1 VTGTLHQSARVNFE
15 AAKPSCRH
23 CHGRGYTG
31 WITLPEG
38 VRARLLCRCVVRNGG
53 VPPPQPAA
61 PLVTDIQRT
70 PEQNVAAQIK
80 QLSPAQQRETVKR
93 LWAALADPAASTLHR
108 ARIRA
113 VLTLL
118 GQKELL

>member
-1 VTGTLHQSARVNFE
+1 VSGILHE
-15 AAKPSCRH
+15 AARIDFSVAKRSCRH

-31 WITLPEG
+31 WVTLPDG
-38 VRARLLCRCVVRNGG
+38 GRARLLCRCVVRNGG

-61 PLVTDIQRT
+61 PLVTGIPRT
-70 PEQNVAAQIK
+70 PEQNVAEQIK

-93 LWAALADPAASTLHR
+93 LHTALADHTASSLHR

-113 VLTLL
+113 VLAIL
-118 GQKELL
+118 GHKEIL